1 MLIYCAALY
10 TRVNGMVQ
18 KNSEKHASEVTVLKT
33 EMKKMALEL
42 DSLRKALEQKVRS
55 LLTQH
60 SLRISILQVFHG

>member
-1 MLIYCAALY
+1 
-10 TRVNGMVQ
+10 MVL
-18 KNSEKHASEVTVLKT
+18 KNFEKHASEVTVLKT

-60 SLRISILQVFHG
+60 LSRISILQVFHA